1 MKVILL
7 NPIEKLGN
15 KGDVVNVKRGYAR
28 NYLIPRKLAI
38 YATPKNL
45 KNWTSILTKAA
56 EEEEKMI
63 DAMKKL
69 DEQQRNMTLHF
80 ERKTDEQNNLYG
92 SVSEMDICNELAK
105 HGINIKCAMV
115 KMDRHIKSLG
125 ESLVKIHLYKDI
137 FSELKVVVDKEGS
150 GQKNIEPKIDNSAPE
165 TSDEAES
172 EITTD

>member
-38 YATPKNL
+38 YATPQNL
-45 KNWTSILTKAA
+45 KNWNSIQTKAA

-69 DEQQRNMTLHF
+69 DEQLRNMTLHF

-150 GQKNIEPKIDNSAPE
+150 GQKNIEPKIDNSALE